1 MTKGYTTSGEPA
13 PAGVYEGSRAL
24 TVQSY
29 VEANSKNGVQHE
41 GSVLLTAVPAL
52 GINDTIFLT
61 GSKPVALKGRVVSY
75 SGEGVVAEIYSG
87 ATYTG
92 GTEADYQNAS
102 DINPVAGESKIIVGA
117 TIVTDGSLNFAPI
130 YALGN
135 KSRQGQGS
143 TLSVLGSERLLKPNT
158 AYLLRLASLDS
169 AAQDISS
176 FLTWYEGGL
185 DLPQS

>member
-1 MTKGYTTSGEPA
+1 MLVNLGF
-13 PAGVYEGSRAL
+13 PAGVFEGTRAL

-41 GSVLLTAVPAL
+41 GSTILPAVPAL
-52 GINDTIFLT
+52 GVNDTIFLT
-61 GSKPVALKGRVVSY
+61 GSKPVALKGRVISY
-75 SGEGVVAEIYSG
+75 SGEGVVGEIYG
-87 ATYTG
+87 EPTYTG
-92 GTEADYQNAS
+92 GTEAPYQNAS

-117 TIVTDGSLNFAPI
+117 TITDDGYLPFAPV

-135 KSRQGQGS
+135 KSNQGQGS

-169 AAQDISS
+169 SAQDISS
-176 FLTWYEGGL
+176 FLTWYEGDL
-185 DLPQS
+185 DLPLP